1 MGAVIVRLNRRSN
14 KRKYSP
20 AYARWPCYILA
31 SGRRTTIIRG
41 YPMSRMQTRL
51 VRKMALA
58 GLAAFC
64 VSSVAF
70 GQTAALSDAPAYVTV
85 STLSNGTKYVLIN
98 GADGTVL
105 AAARALNGTA
115 IVVPGTMGTQP
126 ASAAAPAQSS
136 ALTSTSAPSTSTQT
150 VYQDST
156 TTVTATPQSN
166 GTTQFNVLS
175 ANTCPTPGCSG
186 GGGS

>member
-1 MGAVIVRLNRRSN
+1 
-14 KRKYSP
+14 
-20 AYARWPCYILA
+20 
-31 SGRRTTIIRG
+31 
-41 YPMSRMQTRL
+41 MSRMQTSL

-70 GQTAALSDAPAYVTV
+70 AQTAALSQAPAYVTV
-85 STLSNGTKYVLIN
+85 SVLPNGAKYVQVN

-105 AAARALNGTA
+105 AVALAVSGTA
-115 IVVPGTMGTQP
+115 IVVPGTMGTQ
-126 ASAAAPAQSS
+126 AAATPSQSS
-136 ALTSTSAPSTSTQT
+136 ALTSTSTPSTSTPSTSTQT
-150 VYQDST
+150 VYHDST

-175 ANTCPTPGCSG
+175 ADSCPTASC
-186 GGGS
+186 GGSHGS

>member
-1 MGAVIVRLNRRSN
+1 
-14 KRKYSP
+14 
-20 AYARWPCYILA
+20 
-31 SGRRTTIIRG
+31 
-41 YPMSRMQTRL
+41 MQTRL

-85 STLSNGTKYVLIN
+85 SVRPNGAKYVQIN

-105 AAARALNGTA
+105 AAARAVSGTS
-115 IVVPGTMGTQP
+115 IVVPGTLGTQV
-126 ASAAAPAQSS
+126 AAAPAQSS
-136 ALTSTSAPSTSTQT
+136 ALTSTNTPSPNTQT
-150 VYQDST
+150 VYQDSA

-166 GTTQFNVLS
+166 GTTTFNVYS
-175 ANTCPTPGCSG
+175 ADLCTGLQCSG
-186 GGGS
+186 GHGS

>member
-1 MGAVIVRLNRRSN
+1 M
-14 KRKYSP
+14 
-20 AYARWPCYILA
+20 AR
-31 SGRRTTIIRG
+31 T
-41 YPMSRMQTRL
+41 QTRL
-51 VRKMALA
+51 VHKTALA

-85 STLSNGTKYVLIN
+85 STLSNGAKYVQIN

-105 AAARALNGTA
+105 AAARALSGTA
-115 IVVPGTMGTQP
+115 IVVPGTMGAQP
-126 ASAAAPAQSS
+126 TMAPAQSS
-136 ALTSTSAPSTSTQT
+136 ALTSTSTPSTSTQT

-175 ANTCPTPGCSG
+175 ADSCPTASC
-186 GGGS
+186 GGSHGS